1 MQLEIKKE
9 MNDSSNLDKIRE
21 LIQQMELQT
30 FASTP
35 YSHSLNEIQQV
46 ISSELKIINN
56 LKQSDSKIKHYEAIC
71 RNVLAIISSAHI

>member
-1 MQLEIKKE
+1 MQLEIEKE
-9 MNDSSNLDKIRE
+9 TNDCSNLDKLRD
-21 LIQQMELQT
+21 LIQQMELQP

-35 YSHSLNEIQQV
+35 YSHSLNEIQKV

-56 LKQSDSKIKHYEAIC
+56 LKQSDSKIKHYETIC